1 MKKLIAVINSMNSI
15 LQIDATRKYIDLYY
29 KKFGES
35 KKDFIEYYFRNK
47 LRFLKISRKGGK
59 YMDNKFWY
67 VAGVALLAVAL
78 AARVEPLRSLVFGP
92 AA

>member
-1 MKKLIAVINSMNSI
+1 MKKLIAVINSMSNI

-47 LRFLKISRKGGK
+47 LRFVKKKRG
-59 YMDNKFWY
+59 
-67 VAGVALLAVAL
+67 
-78 AARVEPLRSLVFGP
+78 E
-92 AA
+92 